1 MAAPRAKLPLD
12 VIVVG
17 AGMLFLFAKHYENM
31 ISSNMHRH
39 RWYGCG
45 PDAGVARA
53 SCGSLGS
60 GAKGTSTAL
69 VVVNLANRLNSSWK
83 WEPGFKSRQICF
95 AFLTVR
101 MHAAHLLSDSCSPK
115 LPGWGVSDLI
125 HAQDVALE
133 HIHVRR
139 WQDGSLLGTVPVN
152 KTFGQQVVVHRADLH
167 NALIAKA
174 LELDNVTLRE
184 NSIVTDVQFSPAS
197 VTLSSGTII
206 RGDVVIGADGI
217 KSTVREHL
225 LQDSSIKAIPT
236 GDAAYR
242 IILPRSIMEK
252 DPELKTLI
260 DEPQATRWVGPGR
273 HIIAYP
279 VRKHELYNVV
289 LLHPDRQGVEESWTT
304 KGSKQA
310 MVDNYEGWD
319 SKVRKLIDL
328 VHDDEVLEWKLCL
341 HRPLRTWIRGAVALL
356 GDACHPMLPYVAQ
369 GAAQAVEDA
378 AALGVVLSS
387 ITSHKDIP
395 RALQVY
401 EKSRKQRAETVQQSG
416 SENRITLHL
425 PDGPEQR
432 ARDEQFRASASGTNP
447 DKWSDRETQEFL
459 WGWDAEKAAL
469 DAWKE
474 MQEGVKVN
482 ANL

>member
-1 MAAPRAKLPLD
+1 MLDSAGIGGMAAALTLGLRGHR
-12 VIVVG
+12 VIVLEAAPKLMEVG
-17 AGMLFLFAKHYENM
+17 AGIQVSPNMLRLFD
-31 ISSNMHRH
+31 R
-39 RWYGCG
+39 
-45 PDAGVARA
+45 
-53 SCGSLGS
+53 
-60 GAKGTSTAL
+60 
-69 VVVNLANRLNSSWK
+69 
-83 WEPGFKSRQICF
+83 
-95 AFLTVR
+95 
-101 MHAAHLLSDSCSPK
+101 
-115 LPGWGVSDLI
+115 WGVSELI
-125 HAQDVALE
+125 HAHDVALE
-133 HIHVRR
+133 HIRVRR
-139 WQDGSLLGTVPVN
+139 WQDGSLLCTVPMN

-184 NSIVTDVQFSPAS
+184 DSFVTDVRFSPAS
-197 VTLSSGTII
+197 VTLASGTVI
-206 RGDVVIGADGI
+206 RGDVIIGADGI

-225 LQDSSIKAIPT
+225 LQDPSIKAIAT

-273 HIIAYP
+273 HIVAYP

-289 LLHPDRQGVEESWTT
+289 LLHPDRQEAEESWTT

-319 SKVRKLIDL
+319 SNVRKLIDL

-341 HRPLRTWIRGAVALL
+341 HRPLRTWIRGPVALL

-387 ITSHKDIP
+387 IKSHEDIP
-395 RALQVY
+395 LALQVY

-416 SENRITLHL
+416 SENRVTLHL
-425 PDGPEQR
+425 PDGPEQQ

-447 DKWSDRETQEFL
+447 DKWTDRETQEFL

-469 DAWKE
+469 DAWE
-474 MQEGVKVN
+474 ELQDDVNVN